1 MELVFALVTYLG
13 MNKID
18 ETYFR
23 NIDDCIYFQE
33 RLNKQPRV
41 PKRDPEGN
49 DVPGAKFVVVCKPL
63 KVNLNKT
70 KVY

>member
-49 DVPGAKFVVVCKPL
+49 
-63 KVNLNKT
+63 
-70 KVY
+70 